1 MSKCMSA
8 KHNSIVRKCYCH
20 PNDVTLQHS
29 CQSNIL
35 NLISSNQEYKLN
47 KIQFILFFT
56 YCLFDMCFFAMHK
69 VFHKLVVVS

>member
-35 NLISSNQEYKLN
+35 NLISSNQEYRLN
-47 KIQFILFFT
+47 KIQFIIFLHTSFT
-56 YCLFDMCFFAMHK
+56 MHK